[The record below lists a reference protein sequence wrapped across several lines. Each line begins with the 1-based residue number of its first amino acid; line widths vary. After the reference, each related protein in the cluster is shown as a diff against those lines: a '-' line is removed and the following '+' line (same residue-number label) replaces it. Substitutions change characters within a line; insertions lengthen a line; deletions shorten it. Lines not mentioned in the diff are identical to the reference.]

1 MALWNATEDTAD
13 FVVRSF
19 LPWKTAYAVRSDEEE
34 LPTAKKVG
42 QQSVVLRMRAKEIH
56 ILKMGMAPFSMQ

>member
-13 FVVRSF
+13 FVMRSF
-19 LPWKTAYAVRSDEEE
+19 PPWKTAHAVRSDEEE
-34 LPTAKKVG
+34 LQTAKQVG

-56 ILKMGMAPFSMQ
+56 ILKMGLAPFSMQ